1 MRIMNFYSDNI
12 IMFYIA
18 FTTTCKQIIKNLPHR
33 ILNLIYL
40 IKKTIIMC
48 IILTFPYYILAKD
61 IETYMK
67 DSQCSNVENSLC
79 DSIEN
84 LKQALAILT
93 KIQNHNFALM
103 QKKEANAKKEKD
115 ITSKSDTQKKEAKD
129 LQKEDITIVTYTEYQ
144 LLKQYMKRFCK
155 SFKNLKNEEKQI
167 LFTLQWNKNPIF
179 QNNDDVIRFCKS
191 KH

>member
-1 MRIMNFYSDNI
+1 
-12 IMFYIA
+12 MFYIA
-18 FTTTCKQIIKNLPHR
+18 FITTCKQIIKNLPHR

-48 IILTFPYYILAKD
+48 IIVIFPCYILAKD

-103 QKKEANAKKEKD
+103 QKKEKNT
-115 ITSKSDTQKKEAKD
+115 TSKSDMQQKEAKD

-144 LLKQYMKRFCK
+144 LLKQYMQRFCK
-155 SFKNLKNEEKQI
+155 SFQNLKNEEKQI
-167 LFTLQWNKNPIF
+167 LFILKWNKNPIF
-179 QNNDDVIRFCKS
+179 QNNDDVIHFCKS

>member
-1 MRIMNFYSDNI
+1 
-12 IMFYIA
+12 
-18 FTTTCKQIIKNLPHR
+18 
-33 ILNLIYL
+33 
-40 IKKTIIMC
+40 MC